1 MKKFLILGF
10 GRMGITHLAHING
23 ELAGHCHFDI
33 FDPSWHFKLAS
44 YFNVR
49 KNIKFV
55 RHIPDTKYD
64 GILITSP
71 PKFHSINFRDT
82 LHLSDNFFI
91 EKPLTLSADDIA
103 LARTHKKHIYC
114 GYVLRKNPC
123 IQYLQNLSQ
132 GANNLSVNVE
142 VLSNLGQDETDD
154 WRFDIKKG
162 GGCINELGSHAIN
175 LALCFADMKETDEA
189 KNKVR
194 DVHHID
200 VGTFSVDLNS
210 NNPVKVHGDWNT
222 TVRKT
227 VYKLTIKNERMN
239 ITTDLQNVYG
249 EIDGKQVSWSPR
261 EDSLSVGFYVR
272 GIDFALQSQLWL
284 RQEISTKDLTDSV
297 FTDDIL
303 SEVVTHA

>member
-49 KNIKFV
+49 KNINFV
-55 RHIPDTKYD
+55 RRIPETKYD

-71 PKFHSINFRDT
+71 PKFHSVNFRET

-91 EKPLTLSADDIA
+91 EKPLTLSADDLE
-103 LARTHKKHIYC
+103 LARNHKKHIYC

-123 IQYLQNLSQ
+123 VSYLKKLTEGESD
-132 GANNLSVNVE
+132 LTVDVE

-175 LALCFADMKETDEA
+175 LALCFADMKGEKKTVQ
-189 KNKVR
+189 N
-194 DVHHID
+194 VHHLD
-200 VGTFSVDLNS
+200 VGTFSVDLNA
-210 NNPVKVHGDWNT
+210 NNAVNVHGDWNT
-222 TVRKT
+222 KVRKT
-227 VYKLTIKNERMN
+227 MYKIHVKNERMDV
-239 ITTDLQNVYG
+239 TTDLQSVYG
-249 EIDGKQVSWSPR
+249 TIDGQEISWSAR
-261 EDSLSVGFYVR
+261 EDELSVGFYVR

-284 RQEISTKDLTDSV
+284 RQEVSEKDLQDSV

-303 SEVVTHA
+303 SEVITHA